1 MPEPTTTVDL
11 VATARDTATSEAERA
26 GCLAVR
32 MEWQPTP
39 DGANYAVAIASPQ
52 SIAFAAGCVPLIHS
66 SPSGCLAAAHPGLRP
81 LGEPHATMTELQLT
95 MRVAAELLA
104 IYGERRQASL

>member
-11 VATARDTATSEAERA
+11 VATARDTATSEADRA
-26 GCLAVR
+26 GCLAIR
-32 MEWQPTP
+32 LEWQPTP
-39 DGANYAVAIASPQ
+39 DGARYAVAIASPQ
-52 SIAFAAGCVPLIHS
+52 SIACAAGCVPIIHS

-81 LGEPHATMTELQLT
+81 LGESQATMAELQLA

-104 IYGERRQASL
+104 IYGDRRQTSL